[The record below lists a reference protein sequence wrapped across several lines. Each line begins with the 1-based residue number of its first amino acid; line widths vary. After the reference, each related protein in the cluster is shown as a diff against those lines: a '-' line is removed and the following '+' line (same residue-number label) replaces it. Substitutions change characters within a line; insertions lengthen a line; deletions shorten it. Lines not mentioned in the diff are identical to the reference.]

1 MTRMLNMLE
10 KEHLSWEK
18 KKKKVWNCTVIGQ
31 RWDRDDKNELGK

>member
-10 KEHLSWEK
+10 KEHLSWE